1 MTLTVCGVRYSRLA
15 RAEMNVKESGRSV
28 VSRFSSSR
36 TPEMLDGPASRP
48 GYVRAN
54 TAGKALCT
62 VKYIGK
68 RAPCSLENSDRGMVL
83 NATIPWMNVYIV

>member
-1 MTLTVCGVRYSRLA
+1 MALTVSGVKYSRLA
-15 RAEMNVKESGRSV
+15 RAEMNIKESGRSA

-48 GYVRAN
+48 GYVRAV
-54 TAGKALCT
+54 TTGKALCS

-68 RAPCSLENSDRGMVL
+68 RAP
-83 NATIPWMNVYIV
+83 